1 MKQKL
6 INKKIF
12 EIRRDIIK
20 LSFKSSSAHLGS
32 SLSVVEIIFAC
43 LYFKI
48 KNKMATE
55 IIFSKG
61 HAAMAYYASLYQLK
75 LMKKKLLDNYL
86 KDNSSLWAHLS
97 KRDNQYFKFSFG
109 SLGYG
114 LGISAGV
121 SIGYKSKNKSHKVLC
136 ILSDGELNE
145 GSIWESLMF
154 ISHHNLKNITI
165 LIDSNK
171 IQSFGR
177 TDDVIKITNLKK
189 IFENL
194 KYNVHD
200 IDGHNFNFIY
210 KIIKKS
216 STRPKIIICNTI
228 KGKGISEIEDTIS
241 SHYKPATLEQLKIYE
256 K

>member
-1 MKQKL
+1 MTRKL
-6 INKKIF
+6 INKKIY
-12 EIRRDIIK
+12 EIRRNIIK
-20 LSFKSSSAHLGS
+20 LSFKSNSAHLGS

-48 KNKMATE
+48 KNKITTE

-61 HAAMAYYASLYQLK
+61 HAAMAYYASLYQFK
-75 LMKKKLLDNYL
+75 LIRKKLLDDYL
-86 KDNSSLWAHLS
+86 KENSTLWAHIS
-97 KRDNQYFKFSFG
+97 KKNNQYFKFSFG

-114 LGISAGV
+114 LGISAGI
-121 SIGYKSKNKSHKVLC
+121 SLGYKTKGKKSKIFC

-171 IQSFGR
+171 IQRFGR
-177 TDDVIKITNLKK
+177 TEEVINLKHIK
-189 IFENL
+189 KVFKNL
-194 KYNVHD
+194 NYHVHTVN
-200 IDGHNFNFIY
+200 GHNFEDIY
-210 KIIKKS
+210 KTMKKDS
-216 STRPKIIICNTI
+216 SRPKILICNTI
-228 KGKGISEIEDTIS
+228 KGRGLKSIENTIS